1 MLFLKSWEGSFW
13 WIFFFAI
20 GSFQE
25 KKTSQFI
32 FAIGFHQKTFTEFN
46 FAIGSYN
53 NIRELCSLTFLIHNR
68 KNSRNLILQYWCKIM
83 KINSA
88 ITSSARISTV
98 KVSSINPLMQ
108 NVPKWLDRLLKCGW
122 LFWDIMY

>member
-1 MLFLKSWEGSFW
+1 MFFLNRGRDLFDGFF
-13 WIFFFAI
+13 FFFAI

-25 KKTSQFI
+25 KKKISEFI

-46 FAIGSYN
+46 FATGSYN
-53 NIRELCSLTFLIHNR
+53 NIRELCSPTFLVHN
-68 KNSRNLILQYWCKIM
+68 KNNTRNLILQYWCKIM

-88 ITSSARISTV
+88 IISFARISTT

-108 NVPKWLDRLLKCGW
+108 NVPK
-122 LFWDIMY
+122 